1 MRYLILAVV
10 HAVLFSSLAFAAP
23 TVFLKDGTTA
33 TGNAVWTENGKVYL
47 SDSKEIREFGQ
58 DEVRLDETMKYNKIG
73 TQMATP
79 DAPASAPATSGKA
92 QRAKRRHASLSAV
105 RADKPATETAAQ
117 PAAVTPPVTQP
128 VAKPATASAPAA
140 ATVNVVKPL
149 PKSDA
154 PSAPA
159 AAPPAPAPKVTVKEP
174 VPPAAPAIPPAVQMM
189 SSGFPVMFL
198 LIILAVSLLIVAA
211 YWIIYERA
219 GQAGWKSLIPFYNM
233 YVLMEISGK
242 PGWWMF
248 LLFVPLVGVVVYLLA
263 MLSLAK
269 RFGRS
274 ELFGV
279 GIFLLPMVFL
289 PLLAFG
295 GAKYEG

>member
-1 MRYLILAVV
+1 MRYLILVVV
-10 HAVLFSSLAFAAP
+10 HAVLFSSLAYAAP
-23 TVFLKDGTTA
+23 TVFLKDGTRA
-33 TGNAVWTENGKVYL
+33 TGNAVWTENNKVYL
-47 SDSKEIREFGQ
+47 SDSKEIREYGQ
-58 DEVRLDETMKYNKIG
+58 DEVKLDETITFNKIG
-73 TQMATP
+73 SQIATP
-79 DAPASAPATSGKA
+79 DDHAAAPAGKA
-92 QRAKRRHASLSAV
+92 RRAGRAHAGLSAV
-105 RADKPATETAAQ
+105 RAEKPATETAAASKATQ
-117 PAAVTPPVTQP
+117 PAVTPASV
-128 VAKPATASAPAA
+128 KPAPSAVPDA

-154 PSAPA
+154 PPAQPA
-159 AAPPAPAPKVTVKEP
+159 ATPAPEPKPPIQESTPAVAP
-174 VPPAAPAIPPAVQMM
+174 PAIPPAVQMM
-189 SSGFPVMFL
+189 GSGFPVMFL
-198 LIILAVSLLIVAA
+198 LIVLALSLLIVAA

-248 LLFVPLVGVVVYLLA
+248 LLFIPLVGVVVYLLA

-279 GIFLLPMVFL
+279 GIFLLPMIFL

-295 GAKYEG
+295 GAQYEG

>member
-1 MRYLILAVV
+1 MRYLILVVV
-10 HAVLFSSLAFAAP
+10 HAVLFSSLAYAAP
-23 TVFLKDGTTA
+23 TVFLKDGTQA

-47 SDSKEIREFGQ
+47 SDSKVIREFGQ

-73 TQMATP
+73 AQMATP
-79 DAPASAPATSGKA
+79 DDRSAAPATTSGKVH
-92 QRAKRRHASLSAV
+92 RAGRRHASLSAV
-105 RADKPATETAAQ
+105 RAKKPAGEAAAE
-117 PAAVTPPVTQP
+117 PAAVSPAV
-128 VAKPATASAPAA
+128 KPAPAPAPAA
-140 ATVNVVKPL
+140 ATANVVKPL

-174 VPPAAPAIPPAVQMM
+174 VPPAAPAIPPAVQIM

-219 GQAGWKSLIPFYNM
+219 GQAGWKSLIPIYNM